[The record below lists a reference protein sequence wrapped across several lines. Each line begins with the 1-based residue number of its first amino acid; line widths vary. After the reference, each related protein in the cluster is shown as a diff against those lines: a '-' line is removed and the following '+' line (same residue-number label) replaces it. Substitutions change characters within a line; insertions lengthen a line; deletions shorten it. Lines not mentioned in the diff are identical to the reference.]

1 MTAPANLQRR
11 WPLAAAVAGILG
23 AAWGIKKFQER
34 RLYEREAD
42 AAAQA
47 AREVPQVKA
56 YKVRPQNVAG
66 ALKRIGT
73 IRARAE
79 TNLQFGAPGRISRFT
94 VEKGQFVKKG
104 ALLAALDQAE
114 AKNALDVAQLEYEKA
129 AVKYFKDQTI
139 DRLTYEQAKAR
150 YKQAQLEADKTT
162 IRAAHDGYLVEKWV
176 NEGEHA
182 DPGTVIGK
190 LMDKSRVFI
199 EMDLSEDD
207 IQHLKPG
214 QKVAVTVDAV
224 PDFKEDGTVLSVTP
238 YLKGDTRSFGVK
250 VDLPANPQEKL
261 SPGMFARCTVR
272 RYEKVGALTVP
283 LEAGAEMQQKT
294 MRLFVVDEKN
304 AAHARTADILFMDEG
319 IVEVSGVTEGELVIL
334 NPGTDLEDGATVRVM
349 DVFDPAAHTESPVA
363 PG

>member
-1 MTAPANLQRR
+1 
-11 WPLAAAVAGILG
+11 
-23 AAWGIKKFQER
+23 
-34 RLYEREAD
+34 
-42 AAAQA
+42 
-47 AREVPQVKA
+47 
-56 YKVRPQNVAG
+56 
-66 ALKRIGT
+66 
-73 IRARAE
+73 
-79 TNLQFGAPGRISRFT
+79 
-94 VEKGQFVKKG
+94 
-104 ALLAALDQAE
+104 
-114 AKNALDVAQLEYEKA
+114 
-129 AVKYFKDQTI
+129 
-139 DRLTYEQAKAR
+139 
-150 YKQAQLEADKTT
+150 
-162 IRAAHDGYLVEKWV
+162 
-176 NEGEHA
+176 
-182 DPGTVIGK
+182 
-190 LMDKSRVFI
+190 
-199 EMDLSEDD
+199 
-207 IQHLKPG
+207 
-214 QKVAVTVDAV
+214 TVDAI